1 MKDYIV
7 ATKSGKVRG
16 YERNGILEYLGIPF
30 ARPPKGELRFKRA
43 RAVTP
48 WEGILDA
55 KEYGPVPVQLNDGVI
70 QGDED
75 CLTINIQRPVDGE
88 KLPVFVW
95 I

>member
-7 ATKSGKVRG
+7 ATKSGKIRG

-30 ARPPKGELRFKRA
+30 AQPPKGELRFKRA

-48 WEGILDA
+48 WEGILAA

-70 QGDED
+70 QGAED
-75 CLTINIQRPVDGE
+75 CLTINIQRPG
-88 KLPVFVW
+88 L
-95 I
+95 